1 MKKSVFGVFGK
12 FEFSIRLYLL
22 SDGKF
27 ESLPMSISFPLLFS
41 SLSAI
46 SDKACDEDNEIDDT
60 ESHMRQQPWR
70 I

>member
-12 FEFSIRLYLL
+12 FEFSIRLCLL
-22 SDGKF
+22 SDGEF
-27 ESLPMSISFPLLFS
+27 ESIPMPISFSLFFS

-46 SDKACDEDNEIDDT
+46 SDKACDEDNEINDI
-60 ESHMRQQPWR
+60 ESHIREQPWR